1 MDIVFAAFAPRRSLI
16 KFPGS
21 EKESSKH
28 AVSQLFGR
36 PHAGGEGA
44 GSRLASGLA
53 DLLLYGE
60 HGVPGRVEQHA
71 GEKGYAGQ
79 TPDTCYPTNDLRDCE
94 FAPALCKR
102 LQACAFV

>member
-1 MDIVFAAFAPRRSLI
+1 M
-16 KFPGS
+16 
-21 EKESSKH
+21 
-28 AVSQLFGR
+28 SQLFGR

-71 GEKGYAGQ
+71 GEKGYAGHV
-79 TPDTCYPTNDLRDCE
+79 LAISHSVEHR
-94 FAPALCKR
+94 R
-102 LQACAFV
+102 LDSASWVGS